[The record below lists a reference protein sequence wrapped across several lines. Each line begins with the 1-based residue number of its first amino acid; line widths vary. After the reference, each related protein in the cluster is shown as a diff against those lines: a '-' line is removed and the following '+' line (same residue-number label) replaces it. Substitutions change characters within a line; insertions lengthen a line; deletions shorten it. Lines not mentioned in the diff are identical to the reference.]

1 MPRPEGK
8 FPQQQVDGLECE
20 HPAVNKCIVFFHASR
35 PGITDQCICA
45 KVAKAGTMKDADV
58 QALDLIISEAGLL
71 VQNLTSASSKH

>member
-1 MPRPEGK
+1 MPHPEGK
-8 FPQQQVDGLECE
+8 SPQQQVNGLECE

-35 PGITDQCICA
+35 PGITDQCICVSA

-71 VQNLTSASSKH
+71 VQI